1 MPLDPEIAALLD
13 RSGVRWQR
21 RSELERTGF
30 DAAARVLLVDTTGE
44 LGWWWGTAAIAFV
57 GGSLDGKRG
66 GQNMLEPAA
75 YGAAVCFGPHTRNFQ
90 DEVRVLR
97 EAGAAEVVA
106 DGRSLES
113 FVGRCLDAPLW
124 ARDLGSR
131 AAAAVAAN
139 RGATPTTARI
149 ILERLA
155 AAPAGHAGCQETGLP
170 R

>member
-1 MPLDPEIAALLD
+1 MLFRSLLD
-13 RSGVRWQR
+13 ASGLRWQR
-21 RSELERTGF
+21 RTNLDRDGAEA
-30 DAAARVLLVDTTGE
+30 DARVLLVDVTGE

-97 EAGAAEVVA
+97 EAGAAEVVTDA
-106 DGRSLES
+106 RSLES
-113 FVGRCLDAPLW
+113 FVGRCLDDPAW
-124 ARDLGSR
+124 ARDLGGR

-139 RGATPTTARI
+139 HGATGTTARL

-155 AAPAGHAGCQETGLP
+155 TAPANRAGCQETG
-170 R
+170 RRR